1 MCRLLLC
8 VKENI
13 NEKLINKFL
22 SQSINKKNTPGFN
35 NYLDANY
42 HKDGYGFVYWS
53 SDKNKWYI
61 YKSDKVF
68 VNDINIDSVI
78 DSIVR
83 LQPTILIG
91 HLRNQGRCVGS
102 VNINNVHP
110 FLYNNYAFVHNGYIK
125 DFSIHKE
132 KILNNINNNYKN
144 QIIGETDTEHIFYL
158 LLTIFDQIR
167 EYYIEDGHPSCELA
181 YFSFI
186 KLFEFMLEN
195 KIELVGNF
203 IFSNGKFIIIIR
215 YISENFK
222 IGFVPPLLDA
232 QSLDAQSL
240 DAQSL
245 DTQSL
250 DAPSLYF
257 NDYIK
262 QSIISS
268 EPLLNNCKIFD
279 TNSYLI
285 IRL

>member
-13 NEKLINKFL
+13 NEKLIYKFL

-35 NYLDANY
+35 NYLDADY

-53 SDKNKWYI
+53 SDKNKWFI
-61 YKSDKVF
+61 YKSEKVF
-68 VNDINIDSVI
+68 FNDINIDSVI

-110 FLYNNYAFVHNGYIK
+110 FLYKNYAFVHNGFIK
-125 DFSIHKE
+125 DFIIHKE

-144 QIIGETDTEHIFYL
+144 QIIGETDTEHMFYL
-158 LLTIFDQIR
+158 LLTLFDQIR
-167 EYYIEDGHPSCELA
+167 EYYIEDGYPICKLA

-186 KLFEFMLEN
+186 KLFEFMFEN

-215 YISENFK
+215 YVAENFK
-222 IGFVPPLLDA
+222 MG
-232 QSLDAQSL
+232 
-240 DAQSL
+240 
-245 DTQSL
+245 L
-250 DAPSLYF
+250 DAPSLYY

-268 EPLLNNCKIFD
+268 EPILNNYKIFD

-285 IRL
+285 LQS